1 MYDIVIIGAGP
12 AGLTA
17 AVYAKRAEKSVLV
30 VEKETFGGQITHSPK
45 VENYPGTLRMSGN
58 EFGEKLVEQAL
69 SLGAEIEL
77 DEITAI
83 ETDGKTKKAIGKNG
97 VYEAKSIIIASGS
110 KHRTLGVQNEERFV
124 GAGVSYCAVCD
135 GAFYKDKSI
144 AVIGGGNTALQ
155 EAVMLSELCKKVTLV
170 QNLSF
175 FTGEKRL
182 LEKLEKRPNV
192 EFITTSVV
200 SALEGEDALSA
211 IKIMNTETK
220 EEKTLFVDG
229 IFVAIGQAPENEP
242 FASVSSLDDYG
253 YIVSGEECESG
264 TDGIYVAGDC
274 RTKRVRQIATAV
286 SDGAI
291 AAVNAC
297 KYVDSI
303 ENAD

>member
-17 AVYAKRAEKSVLV
+17 AVYARRAEKSVLV

-58 EFGEKLVEQAL
+58 EFAEKLVEQAL
-69 SLGAEIEL
+69 ALGAEIEL
-77 DEITAI
+77 DEITSI
-83 ETDGKTKKAIGKNG
+83 EAGEKIKKVIGKNA
-97 VYEAKSIIIASGS
+97 VYEAKSVIIASGS
-110 KHRTLGVQNEERFV
+110 KHRTLGAENEERFV

-135 GAFYKDKSI
+135 GAFYKDREV

-170 QNLSF
+170 QNLAF
-175 FTGEKRL
+175 FTGEKKLLDL
-182 LEKLEKRPNV
+182 LEKKENV
-192 EFITTSVV
+192 EFITNSVV
-200 SALEGEDALSA
+200 CAIDGDDSLSS
-211 IKIMNTETK
+211 IRIINTETK

-229 IFVAIGQAPENEP
+229 IFVAIGQEPENEP
-242 FASVSSLDDYG
+242 FKAVSSLDDYG
-253 YIVSGEECESG
+253 YIISDEECESG
-264 TDGIYVAGDC
+264 TEGIFVAGDC

-286 SDGAI
+286 ADGAV

-297 KYVDSI
+297 KFVDSL
-303 ENAD
+303 

>member
-135 GAFYKDKSI
+135 GAFYKDKNI

-264 TDGIYVAGDC
+264 TDGIFVAGDC

>member
-17 AVYAKRAEKSVLV
+17 AVYARRAEKSVLV

-58 EFGEKLVEQAL
+58 EFAEKLVEQAL
-69 SLGAEIEL
+69 ALGADIEL
-77 DEITAI
+77 DEITSI
-83 ETDGKTKKAIGKNG
+83 EAGEKIKKVIGKNA
-97 VYEAKSIIIASGS
+97 VYEAKSVIIASGS
-110 KHRTLGVQNEERFV
+110 KHRTLGAENEEMFV

-135 GAFYKDKSI
+135 GAFYKDREV

-170 QNLSF
+170 QNLAF
-175 FTGEKRL
+175 FTGEKKLLDL
-182 LEKLEKRPNV
+182 LEKKENV
-192 EFITTSVV
+192 EFITNSVV
-200 SALEGEDALSA
+200 CAIDGDDSLSS
-211 IKIMNTETK
+211 IRIINTETK

-229 IFVAIGQAPENEP
+229 IFVAIGQEPENEP
-242 FASVSSLDDYG
+242 FKAVSSLDDYG
-253 YIVSGEECESG
+253 YIISGEECESG
-264 TDGIYVAGDC
+264 TEGIFVAGDC

-286 SDGAI
+286 ADGAV

-297 KYVDSI
+297 KFVDSL
-303 ENAD
+303 

>member
-17 AVYAKRAEKSVLV
+17 AVYARRAEKSVLV

-58 EFGEKLVEQAL
+58 EFAEKLVEQAL
-69 SLGAEIEL
+69 TLGAEIEL
-77 DEITAI
+77 DEITSI
-83 ETDGKTKKAIGKNG
+83 EAGEKIKKVIGKNA
-97 VYEAKSIIIASGS
+97 VYEAKSVIIASGS
-110 KHRTLGVQNEERFV
+110 KHRTLGAENEERFV

-135 GAFYKDKSI
+135 GAFYKDREV

-170 QNLSF
+170 QNLAF
-175 FTGEKRL
+175 FTGEKKLLDL
-182 LEKLEKRPNV
+182 LEKKENV
-192 EFITTSVV
+192 EFITNSVV
-200 SALEGEDALSA
+200 CAIDGDDSLSS
-211 IKIMNTETK
+211 IRIINTETK

-229 IFVAIGQAPENEP
+229 IFVAIGQEPENEP
-242 FASVSSLDDYG
+242 FKAVSSLDDYG
-253 YIVSGEECESG
+253 YIISGEECESG
-264 TDGIYVAGDC
+264 TEGIFVAGDC

-286 SDGAI
+286 ADGAV

-297 KYVDSI
+297 KFVDSL
-303 ENAD
+303 

>member
-17 AVYAKRAEKSVLV
+17 AVYARRAEKSVLV

-58 EFGEKLVEQAL
+58 EFAEKLVEQAL
-69 SLGAEIEL
+69 ALGAEIEL
-77 DEITAI
+77 DEITSI
-83 ETDGKTKKAIGKNG
+83 EAGEKIKKVIGKNA
-97 VYEAKSIIIASGS
+97 VYEAKSVIIASGS
-110 KHRTLGVQNEERFV
+110 KHRTLGAENEERFV

-135 GAFYKDKSI
+135 GAFYKDREV

-170 QNLSF
+170 QNLAF
-175 FTGEKRL
+175 FTGEKKLLDL
-182 LEKLEKRPNV
+182 LEKKENV
-192 EFITTSVV
+192 EFITNSVV
-200 SALEGEDALSA
+200 CAIDGDDSLSS
-211 IKIMNTETK
+211 IRIINTETK

-229 IFVAIGQAPENEP
+229 IFVAIGQEPENEP
-242 FASVSSLDDYG
+242 FRAVSSLDDYG
-253 YIVSGEECESG
+253 YIISGEECESG
-264 TDGIYVAGDC
+264 TEGIFVAGDC

-286 SDGAI
+286 ADGAV

-297 KYVDSI
+297 KFVDSL
-303 ENAD
+303 